1 MSTGASRLIRFGVP
15 VTNTSATRS
24 TSIATGWPAMASIR
38 RRRRSVVGRTWRWG
52 MREGILPLPPPQ
64 RRLNDLL
71 RHAGVLPLHEV
82 VRRKGLGQR
91 LAVDVVDQE
100 VRGEPLLLELDQIGQ
115 QVRGGDRG
123 LGGRRGGGRSGGG
136 DRLALAQPGA

>member
-52 MREGILPLPPPQ
+52 MRVGIVALPYDADLNSQLEIPPVPVGSK
-64 RRLNDLL
+64 N
-71 RHAGVLPLHEV
+71 GT
-82 VRRKGLGQR
+82 
-91 LAVDVVDQE
+91 
-100 VRGEPLLLELDQIGQ
+100 LELPAQGNASSVSQ
-115 QVRGGDRG
+115 RQPQL
-123 LGGRRGGGRSGGG
+123 LGRHPQGSCPVGRFPIEGM
-136 DRLALAQPGA
+136 DVD